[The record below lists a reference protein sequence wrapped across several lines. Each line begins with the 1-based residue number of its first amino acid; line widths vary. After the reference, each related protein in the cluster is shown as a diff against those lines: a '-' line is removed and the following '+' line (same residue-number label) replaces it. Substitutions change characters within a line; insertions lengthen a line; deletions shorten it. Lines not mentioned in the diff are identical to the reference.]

1 MNFYCFLL
9 YVPHSTQQ
17 NLSLSTSKVVGR
29 EIQVIFFL
37 EVVSVGH
44 PVIYISRSLMKVPT
58 MLPLEVHSL
67 YPHPFLSWVD
77 TEKYHSGELKSW
89 GQIRQEN
96 HLDDKTS
103 SKTPSKKSQNLEGKK
118 KALSKLKRKIHQF
131 VR

>member
-44 PVIYISRSLMKVPT
+44 PVIYISHSLMKVPT

-67 YPHPFLSWVD
+67 YPDPFLS
-77 TEKYHSGELKSW
+77 
-89 GQIRQEN
+89 
-96 HLDDKTS
+96 
-103 SKTPSKKSQNLEGKK
+103 
-118 KALSKLKRKIHQF
+118 
-131 VR
+131 